1 MLRTQTLKFAQNRL
15 LGTCEI
21 NGIWQ
26 AKPPAPPGLPFSN
39 ISKLLTRA
47 ARYGQTLKFALF
59 LFVSLNAAGA
69 DFSGAS
75 ALEYT
80 RKLVQ
85 LGPRWSGSPAHAK
98 MQSMMLAALKKLK
111 CEVIED
117 DFQAQTP
124 AGPLSMKNIIARF
137 PGKSGKAIAI
147 SGHYDTKKMPDF
159 VGANDGGSSAG
170 TLLEMARA
178 LNGAVRRDTVY
189 LVFFDG
195 EEAVLNWSAADSL
208 YGSRH
213 LAGKWSQDGTLGKLK
228 ALINVDMTGDKD
240 LNILRDQYS
249 NAEIR
254 DLIWKVANER
264 GYGRYFNGREQG
276 IDDDHIPFLKL
287 GVKAVDL
294 IDFDYGDNMA
304 YWHTPLDTMDKLSAN
319 SFQVVGNVLL
329 EAIMRLED
337 KQ

>member
-1 MLRTQTLKFAQNRL
+1 MPRPQTLTF
-15 LGTCEI
+15 
-21 NGIWQ
+21 
-26 AKPPAPPGLPFSN
+26 P
-39 ISKLLTRA
+39 
-47 ARYGQTLKFALF
+47 LF
-59 LFVSLNAAGA
+59 LSIAFNSAGA
-69 DFSGAS
+69 DFSGVS

-85 LGPRWSGSPAHAK
+85 LGPRWSGSPAHLK
-98 MQSMMLAALKKLK
+98 MESFILARLKKLK

-117 DFQAQTP
+117 EFQAQTP
-124 AGPLSMKNIIARF
+124 AGPLAMKNIIARF

-195 EEAVLNWSAADSL
+195 EEAVLNWSPADSL

-213 LAGKWSQDGTLGKLK
+213 LAEKWSRDGPLGKLT

-240 LNILRDQYS
+240 LNILRDRFS

-254 DLIWKVANER
+254 DLIWKAANDR
-264 GYGRYFNGREQG
+264 GYGRYFNANEQG
-276 IDDDHIPFLKL
+276 VEDDHLPFLKL

-294 IDFDYGDNMA
+294 IDFDYGQNMA

-329 EAIMRLED
+329 EVIGRIED
-337 KQ
+337 RQ

>member
-1 MLRTQTLKFAQNRL
+1 MLRPQTLIFPL
-15 LGTCEI
+15 ILI
-21 NGIWQ
+21 
-26 AKPPAPPGLPFSN
+26 
-39 ISKLLTRA
+39 A
-47 ARYGQTLKFALF
+47 A
-59 LFVSLNAAGA
+59 AASGA
-69 DFSGAS
+69 DFSGDA
-75 ALEYT
+75 ALENT

-85 LGPRWSGSPAHAK
+85 LGPRWSGSPAHTK
-98 MQSMMLAALKKLK
+98 MQALILAALRKYK
-111 CEVIED
+111 CEIVD
-117 DFQAQTP
+117 DSFQAATP
-124 AGPLSMKNIIARF
+124 SGAVAMKNIIVRF
-137 PGKSGKAIAI
+137 PGKSGKAVAI
-147 SGHYDTKKMPDF
+147 TGHYDTKRMPNF

-170 TLLEMARA
+170 LLLEMARA

-195 EEAVLNWSAADSL
+195 EEAVVNWSDTDSI

-213 LAGKWSQDGTLGKLK
+213 LAEKWSHDGTLGKLK

-240 LNILRDQYS
+240 LNILREYRS

-254 DLIWKVANER
+254 ALIWKTANDR
-264 GYGRYFNGREQG
+264 GYGRYFSGRELAVE
-276 IDDDHIPFLKL
+276 DDHMPFLKL

-319 SFQVVGNVLL
+319 SFQVVGNVLM
-329 EAIMRLED
+329 EVVRRLED